1 MSNALD
7 VVRPDAELA
16 AQFLH
21 ALWPDQQGA
30 GRLVVWSLPSKAT
43 QTYALSDLPRA
54 VSDATRLAARAD
66 VYTGC
71 GLQSRIPAGGKRGDA
86 DTVSAIPGVWS
97 DVDVQGPAHKASNLP
112 PTMDAACDLLAE
124 LPVNPTLVIDSGHG
138 LQAWWLFREPW
149 YFDDDAER
157 GRAARLVLDWQALIQ
172 QHAQRH
178 GWQLDATQ
186 DLARVL
192 RLPGTLNHKLD
203 PRAVRF
209 VLQDERR
216 RYNPAELA
224 EFCAD
229 VAPSPSSN
237 GTGRAKVAAQVEDR
251 IPDGKRRA
259 NLLSVAGTMRRRGLA
274 EPEILAAL
282 REVNTRRCD
291 PPLDDAEVEDLAAD
305 VGERYE
311 PVETIGRPTY
321 TGPANAIE
329 QTIETFEHWLH
340 LPDLTPVLAVLG
352 AVAANKLEGD
362 PVWLGIVAPPSSA
375 KTEILNALSML
386 PDIYPAATMSPAS
399 LLSGT
404 SKKERAASSKGGL
417 LREVGE
423 FGILVLKD
431 FGSILS
437 MHRDARAET
446 LAALRELYDGEWTR
460 HVGSDGGQ
468 TLHWAGKLGLVFGA
482 TPALDAHHAASS
494 ALGERFLLCRLPD
507 AEQVQLRRAFA
518 HSGKQTKTMRHELAE
533 AVAALFAG
541 ACADPEPLSSSEMD
555 ELEKI
560 VWLAVRLRSAVQRD
574 GYSREIEFVH
584 GTEGPARLGLTLER
598 LLAGLSSLGVDRA
611 RAFDVVRRACMDSV
625 PPLRRRAHAWLSEIG
640 TPQSTQTVG
649 NAIGLP
655 TNTARRVLED
665 LAAYGLVERESQGK
679 GKPDIWTATRDAA

>member
-1 MSNALD
+1 MKTVD
-7 VVRPDAELA
+7 
-16 AQFLH
+16 H
-21 ALWPDQQGA
+21 ALAYAAAGYRVLPLRGKVPD
-30 GRLVVWSLPSKAT
+30 GRLVAHGLHDASCDPDDVRRWWSIAPDAGIGI
-43 QTYALSDLPRA
+43 A
-54 VSDATRLAARAD
+54 VPPD
-66 VYTGC
+66 V
-71 GLQSRIPAGGKRGDA
+71 L
-86 DTVSAIPGVWS
+86 VL
-97 DVDVQGPAHKASNLP
+97 DVDVRHDG
-112 PTMDAACDLLAE
+112 DATLSE
-124 LPVNPTLVIDSGHG
+124 L
-138 LQAWWLFREPW
+138 E
-149 YFDDDAER
+149 
-157 GRAARLVLDWQALIQ
+157 
-172 QHAQRH
+172 QRH
-178 GWQLDATQ
+178 GELPETVEAETGGGGLHVWLRVDGGKNTTGELGAGLDTKTAGGY
-186 DLARVL
+186 VVV
-192 RLPGTLNHKLD
+192 P
-203 PRAVRF
+203 
-209 VLQDERR
+209 
-216 RYNPAELA
+216 
-224 EFCAD
+224 
-229 VAPSPSSN
+229 PSPHASGSLYRWRTSM
-237 GTGRAKVAAQVEDR
+237 GLLEHDIAAAPQWLLDMLAQTGRNGKGNGKGKAAPLVEDR

-282 REVNTRRCD
+282 REVNARRCD
-291 PPLDDAEVEDLAAD
+291 PPLEDAEVEGLAAD
-305 VGERYE
+305 VDERYE

-321 TGPANAIE
+321 TGPANAID
-329 QTIETFEHWLH
+329 QTLETFEHWLH

-446 LAALRELYDGEWTR
+446 LAALRELYDGAWTR

-482 TPALDAHHAASS
+482 TPALDAHHTASA
-494 ALGERFLLCRLPD
+494 ALGERFLLCRMPD
-507 AEQVQLRRAFA
+507 AAQVQLRRAFA

-541 ACADPEPLSSSEMD
+541 ACPDPEPLSPSEMD
-555 ELEKI
+555 ELEDI
-560 VWLAVRLRSAVQRD
+560 VWLAVRLRSAVERD
-574 GYSREIEFVH
+574 GRTREIEYIH

-598 LLAGLSSLGVDRA
+598 LLAGLSSLGVDRP

-625 PPLRRRAHAWLSEIG
+625 PPLRRRAHAWLRDIG
-640 TPQSTQTVG
+640 TPQSTTTVAS
-649 NAIGLP
+649 AIGLP
-655 TNTARRVLED
+655 TNTTRRVLED
-665 LAAYGLVERESQGK
+665 LAAYGLVKRESQGS
-679 GKPDIWTATRDAA
+679 GRADIWTATRDAA